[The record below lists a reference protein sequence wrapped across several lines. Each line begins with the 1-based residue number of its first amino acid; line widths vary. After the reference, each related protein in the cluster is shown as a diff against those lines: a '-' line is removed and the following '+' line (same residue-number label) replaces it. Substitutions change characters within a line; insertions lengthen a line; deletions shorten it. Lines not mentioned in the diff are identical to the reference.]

1 MERTAEMATPVKFL
15 FENSF
20 DPPPPL
26 QKKSDAA
33 ADMEAEA
40 EVPEVYSGAELET
53 AREQGFAQ
61 GVNAGAEQAGAAI
74 EAQISR
80 LLEQLGRQMAGLAE
94 EARCA
99 QDMAARDSTELA
111 LAVAKKLSPA
121 LVSMAPM
128 AEMEAMIQTIFSEQN
143 NEARIVIRMS
153 DQMIEPMKQRLETLT
168 GQSGYMGDVVL
179 FADET
184 LSGSACR
191 IEWADGGAERDPN
204 ALERAIDSA
213 VRGYIDASFPELTP
227 PPSPKSDET
236 EDPAERGPLAAGP
249 TDFDEPSQ

>member
-1 MERTAEMATPVKFL
+1 MATPVKFL

-26 QKKSDAA
+26 QQKNDAA
-33 ADMEAEA
+33 AVLEAEA
-40 EVPEVYSGAELET
+40 EVPEVYSSAELEA

-80 LLEQLGRQMAGLAE
+80 LLEHLEQQMAGLAE

-99 QDMAARDSTELA
+99 QELATRSSTKLA
-111 LAVAKKLSPA
+111 LAVAKKLSA
-121 LVSMAPM
+121 TLVSRAPM
-128 AEMEAMIQTIFSEQN
+128 AEMEAMIQTILSEQN
-143 NEARIVIRMS
+143 NEPRIVIRLS

-213 VRGYIDASFPELTP
+213 VRSYIDASFSGHTP
-227 PPSPKSDET
+227 APSPKSDET
-236 EDPAERGPLAAGP
+236 ADHADHSPLAADP